1 VRRDVEFRVES
12 NAEGVRQFQPGVAS
26 TPGSLRHEIIYTES
40 VGKLGTTNSRT
51 PSEFILN
58 KMRPPWGCDNPTLEF
73 ANAFG
78 VIARADGIEGWI
90 RKDLM
95 RLKKSLSLLLLLT
108 FTFVTSAANEQR
120 ATPPEVTL
128 TVNEEFFNGFLES
141 MFTNLKSPSMPLAIT
156 ASDRERPASENY
168 GCASAV
174 TLQREEAGVKTAVK
188 LEQGKISAPLAFSGA
203 YNSTLLGCIPF
214 RGWAATS
221 WTLEFDRSRQALLAH
236 IQVQDIHL
244 TNVPALASG
253 SLTSMVQSAVD
264 QRMNPLSLLNLDQLS
279 PRVPIAPAGGALRLR
294 AKEVNPI
301 VSPGSL
307 QLRIVYE
314 VAADR

>member
-1 VRRDVEFRVES
+1 MSRDAKRFMRV
-12 NAEGVRQFQPGVAS
+12 
-26 TPGSLRHEIIYTES
+26 
-40 VGKLGTTNSRT
+40 
-51 PSEFILN
+51 
-58 KMRPPWGCDNPTLEF
+58 
-73 ANAFG
+73 
-78 VIARADGIEGWI
+78 
-90 RKDLM
+90 
-95 RLKKSLSLLLLLT
+95 KKLLLLLLLLSLA
-108 FTFVTSAANEQR
+108 VCAASANGQR
-120 ATPPEVTL
+120 ATPPAVTL
-128 TVNEEFFNGFLES
+128 TVNEEFFNGFLDS

-156 ASDRERPASENY
+156 ASDRERPASDNY

-174 TLQREEAGVKTAVK
+174 TLQREESGVRTAVK
-188 LEQGKISAPLAFSGA
+188 LEQGKITAPLAFSGA

-221 WTLEFDRSRQALLAH
+221 WTLEFDRGRQALLAH

-244 TNVPALASG
+244 SNVPALASG

-264 QRMNPLSLLNLDQLS
+264 QRMNPLALLNLDQLS

-294 AKEVNPI
+294 AKEVTPI